1 MWSLMAP
8 EWSDLDDIGPDIPPP
23 IDKRGYALPSS
34 KSSALTATVISSLSS
49 TSITG
54 SPSTFI
60 TETRHQL
67 CIIRYASSKSL
78 PTAAEV
84 ISMAP
89 SVAPRRTAVRIR

>member
-54 SPSTFI
+54 SP
-60 TETRHQL
+60 
-67 CIIRYASSKSL
+67 
-78 PTAAEV
+78 
-84 ISMAP
+84 
-89 SVAPRRTAVRIR
+89 